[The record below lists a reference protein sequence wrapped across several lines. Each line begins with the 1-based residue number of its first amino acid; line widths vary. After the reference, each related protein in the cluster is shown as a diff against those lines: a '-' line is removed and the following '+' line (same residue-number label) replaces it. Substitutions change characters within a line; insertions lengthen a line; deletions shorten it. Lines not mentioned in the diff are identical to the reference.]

1 MKDLR
6 RITINC
12 RKGTVFIIDYSD
24 ILLEKNFDYN
34 LKSIIN
40 GITFI
45 LEDSK
50 QYRKELLLKLIEML
64 HESNRIMYIGKR
76 NITLD
81 NDITYK
87 NVKDTDIKSLKDV
100 VNTSNVNILIINDFQ
115 YLLNSNSETVFSLLK
130 DLNEEGLTIVVAL
143 KMSDADEIIF
153 PMIESIGS
161 IILVA
166 EK

>member
-12 RKGTVFIIDYSD
+12 RKGTVFIIDRSD
-24 ILLEKNFDYN
+24 ILEKNFDYN
-34 LKSIIN
+34 LKSVIN
-40 GITFI
+40 DITFI

-50 QYRKELLLKLIEML
+50 QYRKELLLRLIEML

-87 NVKDTDIKSLKDV
+87 NVKDTDINSLKDV
-100 VNTSNVNILIINDFQ
+100 VNTNNIDVLIINDFQ
-115 YLLNSNSETVFSLLK
+115 YLLNNSETVFSLLK
-130 DLNEEGLTIVVAL
+130 DLKEEGLTIVVAL
-143 KMSDADEIIF
+143 KMSDVDEIIF
-153 PMIESIGS
+153 SMIESIGS

>member
-24 ILLEKNFDYN
+24 ILEKNFDYN
-34 LKSIIN
+34 LKSVIN

-81 NDITYK
+81 NDIAYK
-87 NVKDTDIKSLKDV
+87 NVKDTDINSLKDV
-100 VNTSNVNILIINDFQ
+100 VNTNNVDVLIINDFQ

-130 DLNEEGLTIVVAL
+130 DLKQEGLTIVVAL
-143 KMSDADEIIF
+143 KMSDVDEIIF

>member
-12 RKGTVFIIDYSD
+12 RKGTVFIIDRSD
-24 ILLEKNFDYN
+24 ILEKIFDYN
-34 LKSIIN
+34 LKSVIN
-40 GITFI
+40 DITFI

-50 QYRKELLLKLIEML
+50 QYRKELLLRLIEML

-81 NDITYK
+81 NDIAYK

-100 VNTSNVNILIINDFQ
+100 VNTNNVDVLIINDFQ
-115 YLLNSNSETVFSLLK
+115 YLLNNSATVFSLLK
-130 DLNEEGLTIVVAL
+130 DLKEEGLTIVVAL
-143 KMSDADEIIF
+143 KMRDVDEFLF

>member
-24 ILLEKNFDYN
+24 ILEKNFDYN
-34 LKSIIN
+34 LKSVIN
-40 GITFI
+40 SITFI

-76 NITLD
+76 NMTLD
-81 NDITYK
+81 NYITYK
-87 NVKDTDIKSLKDV
+87 NVKDTDINSLKDV
-100 VNTSNVNILIINDFQ
+100 VNTNNVDVLIINDFQ

-130 DLNEEGLTIVVAL
+130 DLKQEGLTIVVAL
-143 KMSDADEIIF
+143 KMSDVDEIIF

>member
-12 RKGTVFIIDYSD
+12 RKGTVFIIDRSD
-24 ILLEKNFDYN
+24 ILEKNFDYN
-34 LKSIIN
+34 LKNAIN
-40 GITFI
+40 DITFI

-50 QYRKELLLKLIEML
+50 QYRKELLLRLIEML

-81 NDITYK
+81 NDIAYK
-87 NVKDTDIKSLKDV
+87 NVKDTDINSLKDV
-100 VNTSNVNILIINDFQ
+100 VNTNNIDVLIINDFQ
-115 YLLNSNSETVFSLLK
+115 YLLNNSETVFSLLK
-130 DLNEEGLTIVVAL
+130 DLKEEGLTIVVAL
-143 KMSDADEIIF
+143 KMSDVDEIIF

>member
-24 ILLEKNFDYN
+24 ILEKNFDYN
-34 LKSIIN
+34 LKNVIHD
-40 GITFI
+40 ITFI

-81 NDITYK
+81 NDIAYK

-130 DLNEEGLTIVVAL
+130 DLKEEGLAIVVAL
-143 KMSDADEIIF
+143 KMRDVDEIIF
-153 PMIESIGS
+153 PIIESIGS

>member
-24 ILLEKNFDYN
+24 ILEKNFDYN
-34 LKSIIN
+34 LKNVIHD
-40 GITFI
+40 ITFI

-81 NDITYK
+81 NDIAYK

-100 VNTSNVNILIINDFQ
+100 VNTNNIDVLIINDFQ

-130 DLNEEGLTIVVAL
+130 ELKEEGLAIVVAL
-143 KMSDADEIIF
+143 KMRDVDEIIF
-153 PMIESIGS
+153 PIIESIGS

>member
-12 RKGTVFIIDYSD
+12 RKGTVFIIDYSY
-24 ILLEKNFDYN
+24 ILEKNFDYN
-34 LKSIIN
+34 LKSVIN

-81 NDITYK
+81 NDIAYK

-130 DLNEEGLTIVVAL
+130 DLKEEGLTIVVAL
-143 KMSDADEIIF
+143 KMRDIDEIIF
-153 PMIESIGS
+153 TIIESIGS

>member
-81 NDITYK
+81 NDIAYK
-87 NVKDTDIKSLKDV
+87 NVKDTDINSLKDV
-100 VNTSNVNILIINDFQ
+100 VNTNNVDVLIINDFQ
-115 YLLNSNSETVFSLLK
+115 YLLNSSETVFSLLK
-130 DLNEEGLTIVVAL
+130 DLKEEGLTIVVSL
-143 KMSDADEIIF
+143 KMRDIDEIIF
-153 PMIESIGS
+153 TIIESIGS

>member
-12 RKGTVFIIDYSD
+12 RKGTVFIIDRSD
-24 ILLEKNFDYN
+24 ILEKNFDYN
-34 LKSIIN
+34 LKNVIN
-40 GITFI
+40 NITFI

-50 QYRKELLLKLIEML
+50 QYRKELLLRLIEML

-87 NVKDTDIKSLKDV
+87 NVKDTDINSLKDV
-100 VNTSNVNILIINDFQ
+100 VNTNNIDVLIINDFQ
-115 YLLNSNSETVFSLLK
+115 YLLNSNETVFSLLK
-130 DLNEEGLTIVVAL
+130 DLKEEGLTIVVAL
-143 KMSDADEIIF
+143 KMSDVDEIIF
-153 PMIESIGS
+153 SMIESIGS

>member
-12 RKGTVFIIDYSD
+12 RKGTVFIIDRSD
-24 ILLEKNFDYN
+24 ILEKIFDYN
-34 LKSIIN
+34 LKSVIN
-40 GITFI
+40 SITFI

-81 NDITYK
+81 NDIAYK

-130 DLNEEGLTIVVAL
+130 ELKEEGLAIVVAL
-143 KMSDADEIIF
+143 KMRDVDEIIF
-153 PMIESIGS
+153 PIIESIGS

>member
-12 RKGTVFIIDYSD
+12 RKGTVFIIDRGD
-24 ILLEKNFDYN
+24 ILEKNFDYN
-34 LKSIIN
+34 LKSVIN
-40 GITFI
+40 DITFI

-81 NDITYK
+81 NDIAYK

-130 DLNEEGLTIVVAL
+130 DLKEEGLTIVVSL
-143 KMSDADEIIF
+143 KMRDIDEIIF
-153 PMIESIGS
+153 TIIESIGS

>member
-24 ILLEKNFDYN
+24 ILEKNFDYN
-34 LKSIIN
+34 LKNVIHD
-40 GITFI
+40 ITFI

-76 NITLD
+76 NMTLD
-81 NDITYK
+81 NDIAYK

-130 DLNEEGLTIVVAL
+130 ELKEEGLAIVVAL
-143 KMSDADEIIF
+143 KMRDVDEIIF
-153 PMIESIGS
+153 PIIESIGS

>member
-1 MKDLR
+1 MRDLR

-12 RKGTVFIIDYSD
+12 RKGTVFIIDRSD
-24 ILLEKNFDYN
+24 ILEKNFDYN

-50 QYRKELLLKLIEML
+50 QYRKELLLRLIEML

-81 NDITYK
+81 NYITYK
-87 NVKDTDIKSLKDV
+87 NVKDTDINSLKDV
-100 VNTSNVNILIINDFQ
+100 VNTNNVDVLIINDFQ

-130 DLNEEGLTIVVAL
+130 DLKQEGLTIVVAL
-143 KMSDADEIIF
+143 KMSDVDEIIF

>member
-12 RKGTVFIIDYSD
+12 RKGTVFIIDRSD
-24 ILLEKNFDYN
+24 ILEKNFDYN
-34 LKSIIN
+34 LKNVIN
-40 GITFI
+40 DITFI

-50 QYRKELLLKLIEML
+50 QYRKELLLRLIEML

-87 NVKDTDIKSLKDV
+87 NVKDTDINSLKDV
-100 VNTSNVNILIINDFQ
+100 VNTNNIDVLIINDFQ
-115 YLLNSNSETVFSLLK
+115 YLLNNSETVFSLLK
-130 DLNEEGLTIVVAL
+130 DLKEEGLTIVVAL
-143 KMSDADEIIF
+143 KMSDVDEIIF
-153 PMIESIGS
+153 SMIESIGS

>member
-12 RKGTVFIIDYSD
+12 RKGTVFIIDRSD
-24 ILLEKNFDYN
+24 ILEKNFDYN
-34 LKSIIN
+34 LKSVTN
-40 GITFI
+40 DITFI

-50 QYRKELLLKLIEML
+50 QYRKELLLRLIEML

-87 NVKDTDIKSLKDV
+87 NVKDTDINSLKDV
-100 VNTSNVNILIINDFQ
+100 VNTNNIDVLIINDFQ
-115 YLLNSNSETVFSLLK
+115 YLLNSNETVFSLLK
-130 DLNEEGLTIVVAL
+130 DLKEEGLTIVVAL
-143 KMSDADEIIF
+143 KMSDVDEIIF

>member
-12 RKGTVFIIDYSD
+12 RKGTVFIIDRTN
-24 ILLEKNFDYN
+24 LEKNFDYN
-34 LKSIIN
+34 LKSVIN
-40 GITFI
+40 DITFI

-50 QYRKELLLKLIEML
+50 QYRKELLLRLIEML

-81 NDITYK
+81 NDIAYK
-87 NVKDTDIKSLKDV
+87 NVKDTDINSLKDV
-100 VNTSNVNILIINDFQ
+100 VNTNNVDVLIINDFQ
-115 YLLNSNSETVFSLLK
+115 YLLNNSATVFSLLK
-130 DLNEEGLTIVVAL
+130 DLKEEGLTIVVAL
-143 KMSDADEIIF
+143 KMRDVDEFLF

>member
-12 RKGTVFIIDYSD
+12 RKGTVFIIDRSD
-24 ILLEKNFDYN
+24 ILEKNFDYN
-34 LKSIIN
+34 LKNVIN
-40 GITFI
+40 DITFI

-50 QYRKELLLKLIEML
+50 QYRKELLLRLIEML

-87 NVKDTDIKSLKDV
+87 NVKDTDINSLKDV
-100 VNTSNVNILIINDFQ
+100 VNTNNIDVLIINDFQ
-115 YLLNSNSETVFSLLK
+115 YLLNSNETVFSLLK
-130 DLNEEGLTIVVAL
+130 DLKEEGLTIVVAL
-143 KMSDADEIIF
+143 KMSDVDEIIF
-153 PMIESIGS
+153 SMIESIGS

>member
-24 ILLEKNFDYN
+24 ILEKNFDYN
-34 LKSIIN
+34 LKNVIHD
-40 GITFI
+40 ITFI

-81 NDITYK
+81 NDIAYK

-115 YLLNSNSETVFSLLK
+115 YLLNSNSETVFSSLK
-130 DLNEEGLTIVVAL
+130 ELKEEGLAIVVAL
-143 KMSDADEIIF
+143 KMRDVDEIIF
-153 PMIESIGS
+153 PIIESIGS

>member
-12 RKGTVFIIDYSD
+12 RKGTVFIIDRSD
-24 ILLEKNFDYN
+24 ILEKNFDYN
-34 LKSIIN
+34 LKNAIN
-40 GITFI
+40 DITFI

-50 QYRKELLLKLIEML
+50 QYRKELLLRLIEML

-87 NVKDTDIKSLKDV
+87 NVKDTDINSLKDV
-100 VNTSNVNILIINDFQ
+100 VNTNNVDVLIINDFQ
-115 YLLNSNSETVFSLLK
+115 YLLNNSATVFSLLK
-130 DLNEEGLTIVVAL
+130 DLKEEGLTIVVAL
-143 KMSDADEIIF
+143 KMRDVDEFLF

>member
-12 RKGTVFIIDYSD
+12 RKGTVFIIDRSD
-24 ILLEKNFDYN
+24 ILEKNFDYN
-34 LKSIIN
+34 LKSVTN
-40 GITFI
+40 DITFI

-76 NITLD
+76 NMTLD
-81 NDITYK
+81 NDIAYK

-130 DLNEEGLTIVVAL
+130 ELKEEGLAIVVAL
-143 KMSDADEIIF
+143 KMRDVDEIIF
-153 PMIESIGS
+153 PIIESIGS

>member
-12 RKGTVFIIDYSD
+12 RKGTVFIIDRSD
-24 ILLEKNFDYN
+24 ILEKNFDYN
-34 LKSIIN
+34 LKNVIN
-40 GITFI
+40 DITFI

-50 QYRKELLLKLIEML
+50 QYRKELLLRLIEML

>member
-12 RKGTVFIIDYSD
+12 RKGTVFIIDRSD
-24 ILLEKNFDYN
+24 ILEKNFDYN
-34 LKSIIN
+34 LKSVTN
-40 GITFI
+40 DITFI

-50 QYRKELLLKLIEML
+50 QYRKELLLRLIEML

-81 NDITYK
+81 NDIAYK

-100 VNTSNVNILIINDFQ
+100 VNTNNIDVLIINDFQ

-130 DLNEEGLTIVVAL
+130 DLKEEGLTIVVAL
-143 KMSDADEIIF
+143 KMSDVDEIIF

>member
-24 ILLEKNFDYN
+24 ILEKNFDYN
-34 LKSIIN
+34 LKSVIN
-40 GITFI
+40 SITFI

-81 NDITYK
+81 NDIAYK
-87 NVKDTDIKSLKDV
+87 NVKDTDINSLKDV
-100 VNTSNVNILIINDFQ
+100 VNTNNIDVLIINDFQ
-115 YLLNSNSETVFSLLK
+115 YLLNSNETVFSLLK
-130 DLNEEGLTIVVAL
+130 DLKEEGLTIVVAL
-143 KMSDADEIIF
+143 KMSDVDEIIF
-153 PMIESIGS
+153 SMIESIGS
-161 IILVA
+161 IILVV

>member
-12 RKGTVFIIDYSD
+12 RKGTVFIIDRSD
-24 ILLEKNFDYN
+24 ILEKNFDYN

-50 QYRKELLLKLIEML
+50 QYRKELLLRLIEML

-81 NDITYK
+81 NYITYK
-87 NVKDTDIKSLKDV
+87 NVKDTDINSLKDV
-100 VNTSNVNILIINDFQ
+100 VNTNNVDVLIINDFQ

-130 DLNEEGLTIVVAL
+130 DLKQEGLTIVVAL
-143 KMSDADEIIF
+143 KMSDVDEIIF

>member
-12 RKGTVFIIDYSD
+12 RKGTVFIIDRGD
-24 ILLEKNFDYN
+24 ILEKNFDYN
-34 LKSIIN
+34 LKSVIN
-40 GITFI
+40 DITFI

-50 QYRKELLLKLIEML
+50 QYRKELLLRLIEML

-81 NDITYK
+81 NDIAYK

-130 DLNEEGLTIVVAL
+130 DLKEEGLTIVVSL
-143 KMSDADEIIF
+143 KMRDIDEIIF
-153 PMIESIGS
+153 TIIESIGS

>member
-12 RKGTVFIIDYSD
+12 RKGTVFIIDRSD
-24 ILLEKNFDYN
+24 ILEKNFDYN
-34 LKSIIN
+34 LKSVIN
-40 GITFI
+40 DITFI

-50 QYRKELLLKLIEML
+50 QYRKELLLRLIEML

-81 NDITYK
+81 NDIAYK

-130 DLNEEGLTIVVAL
+130 DLKEEGLTIVVSL
-143 KMSDADEIIF
+143 KMRDIDEIIF
-153 PMIESIGS
+153 TIIESIGS

>member
-24 ILLEKNFDYN
+24 ILEKNFDYN
-34 LKSIIN
+34 LKSVIN

-81 NDITYK
+81 NDIAYK
-87 NVKDTDIKSLKDV
+87 NVKDTDINSLKDV
-100 VNTSNVNILIINDFQ
+100 VNTNNVDVLIINDFQ

-130 DLNEEGLTIVVAL
+130 ELKEEGLAIVVAL
-143 KMSDADEIIF
+143 KMRDVDEIIF
-153 PMIESIGS
+153 PIIESIGS

>member
-12 RKGTVFIIDYSD
+12 RKGTVFIIDRND
-24 ILLEKNFDYN
+24 ILEKIFDYN
-34 LKSIIN
+34 LKSVIN

-50 QYRKELLLKLIEML
+50 QYRKELLLRLTEML

-87 NVKDTDIKSLKDV
+87 NVKDTDINSLKDV
-100 VNTSNVNILIINDFQ
+100 VNTNNIDVLIINDFQ
-115 YLLNSNSETVFSLLK
+115 YLLNSNETVFSLLK
-130 DLNEEGLTIVVAL
+130 DLKEEGLTIVVAL
-143 KMSDADEIIF
+143 KMSDVDEIIF

>member
-24 ILLEKNFDYN
+24 ILEKNFDYN
-34 LKSIIN
+34 LKNVIHD
-40 GITFI
+40 ITFI

-81 NDITYK
+81 NDIAYK

-130 DLNEEGLTIVVAL
+130 DLKEEGLTIVVAL
-143 KMSDADEIIF
+143 KMRDVNEIIF

>member
-24 ILLEKNFDYN
+24 ILEKNFDYN

-81 NDITYK
+81 NDIAYK

-100 VNTSNVNILIINDFQ
+100 VNTNNIDVLIINDFQ

>member
-24 ILLEKNFDYN
+24 ILEKNFDYN
-34 LKSIIN
+34 LKNVIHD
-40 GITFI
+40 ITFI

-81 NDITYK
+81 NDIAYK

>member
-24 ILLEKNFDYN
+24 ILEKNFDYN
-34 LKSIIN
+34 LKSVIN
-40 GITFI
+40 SITFI

-76 NITLD
+76 NMTLD
-81 NDITYK
+81 NDIAYK

-115 YLLNSNSETVFSLLK
+115 YLLNSNKVSF
-130 DLNEEGLTIVVAL
+130 LNLCFTFLYYNTFFHFICFNNYQIYH
-143 KMSDADEIIF
+143 KYYY
-153 PMIESIGS
+153 
-161 IILVA
+161 
-166 EK
+166 

>member
-24 ILLEKNFDYN
+24 ILEKNFDYN
-34 LKSIIN
+34 LKNVIHD
-40 GITFI
+40 ITFI

-76 NITLD
+76 NMTLD

-87 NVKDTDIKSLKDV
+87 NVKDTDINSLKDV
-100 VNTSNVNILIINDFQ
+100 VNTNNVDVLIINDFQ

-130 DLNEEGLTIVVAL
+130 ELKEEGLAIVVAL
-143 KMSDADEIIF
+143 KMRDVDEIIF
-153 PMIESIGS
+153 PIIESIGS

>member
-24 ILLEKNFDYN
+24 ILEKNFDYN
-34 LKSIIN
+34 LKSVIN

-81 NDITYK
+81 NDIAYK
-87 NVKDTDIKSLKDV
+87 NVKDTDINSLKDV
-100 VNTSNVNILIINDFQ
+100 VNTNNVDVLIINDFQ
-115 YLLNSNSETVFSLLK
+115 YLLNNSATVFSLLK
-130 DLNEEGLTIVVAL
+130 DLKEEGLTIVVAL
-143 KMSDADEIIF
+143 KMRDVDEFLF

>member
-1 MKDLR
+1 MRDLR

-12 RKGTVFIIDYSD
+12 RKGTVFIIDRSD
-24 ILLEKNFDYN
+24 ILEKNFDYN
-34 LKSIIN
+34 LKSVIRD
-40 GITFI
+40 ITFI

-50 QYRKELLLKLIEML
+50 QYRKELLLRLIEML

-81 NDITYK
+81 NDIAYK
-87 NVKDTDIKSLKDV
+87 NVKDTDINSLKDV
-100 VNTSNVNILIINDFQ
+100 ANTNNIDALIINDFQ

-130 DLNEEGLTIVVAL
+130 DLKEERLTIVVAL
-143 KMSDADEIIF
+143 KMRDVDENIF
-153 PMIESIGS
+153 PIIESIGS

>member
-12 RKGTVFIIDYSD
+12 RKGTVFIIDRSD
-24 ILLEKNFDYN
+24 ILEKIFDYN
-34 LKSIIN
+34 LKSVIN
-40 GITFI
+40 DITFI

-81 NDITYK
+81 NDIAYK

-130 DLNEEGLTIVVAL
+130 DLKEEGLTIVVSL
-143 KMSDADEIIF
+143 KMRDIDEIIF
-153 PMIESIGS
+153 TIIESIGS

>member
-24 ILLEKNFDYN
+24 ILEKNFDYN
-34 LKSIIN
+34 LKNVIN
-40 GITFI
+40 DITFI

-81 NDITYK
+81 NDIAYK
-87 NVKDTDIKSLKDV
+87 NVKNTDIKSLKDV

-115 YLLNSNSETVFSLLK
+115 YLLNSSETVFSLLK
-130 DLNEEGLTIVVAL
+130 DLKEEGLTIVVSL
-143 KMSDADEIIF
+143 KMRDIDEIIF
-153 PMIESIGS
+153 TIIESIGS

>member
-12 RKGTVFIIDYSD
+12 RKGTVFIIDRSD
-24 ILLEKNFDYN
+24 ILEKNFDYN
-34 LKSIIN
+34 LKSVTN
-40 GITFI
+40 DITFI

-50 QYRKELLLKLIEML
+50 QYRKELLLRLIEML

-81 NDITYK
+81 NDRTYK
-87 NVKDTDIKSLKDV
+87 NVKDTDINSLKDV
-100 VNTSNVNILIINDFQ
+100 VNTNNIDVLIINDFQ
-115 YLLNSNSETVFSLLK
+115 YLLNSNETVFSLLK
-130 DLNEEGLTIVVAL
+130 DLKEEGLTIVVAL
-143 KMSDADEIIF
+143 KMSDVDEIIF
-153 PMIESIGS
+153 SMIESIGS